1 MVRTAEK
8 KFSVA
13 LWLFI
18 LSVFSLLDYLLL
30 LLFYTDLLK
39 LLDQVHIDLLDL
51 CINFHLFIEISFVP
65 SFNLVLPSL
74 HELVF
79 CAFWLRWCC
88 LDRSFLFD

>member
-1 MVRTAEK
+1 MVRKAEK

-39 LLDQVHIDLLDL
+39 FLDQVHIDLLDL
-51 CINFHLFIEISFVP
+51 RINFHLFI
-65 SFNLVLPSL
+65 
-74 HELVF
+74 
-79 CAFWLRWCC
+79 
-88 LDRSFLFD
+88 

>member
-1 MVRTAEK
+1 MIRTAEK

-18 LSVFSLLDYLLL
+18 LSVFNLLDYLLL

-51 CINFHLFIEISFVP
+51 RINFHLFIEISFVP
-65 SFNLVLPSL
+65 CFNFVLPSL

-88 LDRSFLFD
+88 LDCSFLFD